1 MDTEDVSTEVLYK
14 LWPWLEANKNRLI
27 GAGLVI
33 LVVAIIYSFMTWQ
46 HGQNEIAAG
55 EAFTQL
61 LFAQP
66 GGTDPGQESDAFLAL
81 ASKYA
86 GTAAAQRAQ
95 LQAAGVLFEAGNFPE
110 AATQFQ
116 KFADSHTGPL
126 AATATLGLAASLEAQ
141 GKLDEAAS
149 AYQKL
154 TSSHVNPDAFLQA
167 QFSLGRL
174 AERNGKLAEAE
185 SYYET
190 AAESGRSGGTI
201 SEEAQRPEPSEI
213 KMKLSATQKPT
224 TNSFLK

>member
-1 MDTEDVSTEVLYK
+1 MDTEDVSTAVLFK

-27 GAGLVI
+27 GGGLVI

-61 LFAQP
+61 LFAQA
-66 GGTDPGQESDAFLAL
+66 GGTAPGQEADAFLAM
-81 ASKYA
+81 ASKYP
-86 GTAAAQRAQ
+86 GTEAAQRAQ
-95 LQAAGVLFEAGNFPE
+95 MQAAGVLFEAGNFPE
-110 AATQFQ
+110 AVVQFQ
-116 KFADSHTGPL
+116 KFADNHTGPL

-141 GKLDEAAS
+141 GKLDDAAA

-154 TSSHVNPDAFLQA
+154 TSSHVNPAAYLQA

-190 AAESGRSGGTI
+190 AAEPGRSGGTI
-201 SEEAQRPEPSEI
+201 SEEAQGRAYEI
-213 KMKLSATQKPT
+213 KMKLSATQKPA